1 MTTNVKCLSDT
12 VIISEY
18 WVLSMLHILYREW
31 ENPGLRLWHRTLAR

>member
-18 WVLSMLHILYREW
+18 WVLSMLHILYRMGE
-31 ENPGLRLWHRTLAR
+31 PRSPSMASHPC